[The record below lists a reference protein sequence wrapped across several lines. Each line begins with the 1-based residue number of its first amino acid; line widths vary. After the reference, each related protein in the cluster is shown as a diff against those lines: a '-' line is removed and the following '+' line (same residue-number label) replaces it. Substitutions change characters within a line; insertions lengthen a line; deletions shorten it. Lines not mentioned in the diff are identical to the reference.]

1 MSAKILVIEDDRAI
15 SELICM
21 NLEAAGYLPFPMLDG
36 TRAER
41 FLMTKEAQEMALALL
56 DIMLP
61 GKDGFALMEDLKRV
75 SIPVICLTAKDDVI
89 SKVHG
94 LKAGAEDYIVKPFEV
109 LELLVRI
116 EKVLKRTGRGRDKLT
131 IRDVVIDLKEHSVTR
146 QGRKVALKPLEYELL
161 VTLAS
166 SRNVA
171 LSREELLIGMYD
183 NDSIHKQ
190 ETDMMQLFQEAA
202 ELEKHYVQSQHIK
215 LEISCEMDHCEV
227 DRDLMVSLLVNLID
241 NAIHASREGD
251 VIYLIGKDNVITVRD
266 TGTGIP
272 EDDIDRI
279 TEAFYTVDKA
289 RSRKEGGSGLGL
301 FLCSMIAKLHGAM
314 LQIESRMGEGTEV
327 SLTLP

>member
-36 TRAER
+36 TRVEQ
-41 FLMTKEAQEMALALL
+41 FLMTKEAKEMALALL

-75 SIPVICLTAKDDVI
+75 GIPVICLTAKDDVI

-116 EKVLKRTGRGRDKLT
+116 EKVLKRTGRGRDRLT

-161 VTLAS
+161 VTLAFGK
-166 SRNVA
+166 NVA
-171 LSREELLIGMYD
+171 FSREELLNRIWGTDYMGETRTVDVHIG
-183 NDSIHKQ
+183 
-190 ETDMMQLFQEAA
+190 QLR
-202 ELEKHYVQSQHIK
+202 KK
-215 LEISCEMDHCEV
+215 LDFH
-227 DRDLMVSLLVNLID
+227 
-241 NAIHASREGD
+241 D
-251 VIYLIGKDNVITVRD
+251 VIRTVSK
-266 TGTGIP
+266 TGYRL
-272 EDDIDRI
+272 EDG
-279 TEAFYTVDKA
+279 EA
-289 RSRKEGGSGLGL
+289 
-301 FLCSMIAKLHGAM
+301 
-314 LQIESRMGEGTEV
+314 
-327 SLTLP
+327 